1 MSKIYTSADQ
11 LIGHTPLLELTHYN
25 LPHFW
30 SNCKSLPPKLCEIF
44 SENIRHL
51 FNNVLEI
58 PG

>member
-1 MSKIYTSADQ
+1 MFPNFSPI
-11 LIGHTPLLELTHYN
+11 ILTHYN

-30 SNCKSLPPKLCEIF
+30 SNCKSLTPKLCEIF
-44 SENIRHL
+44 GENIRHL